1 MNNQP
6 ATTRKYISIGDIQR
20 EYLPMSMKRLRMMVK
35 KNLVVKII
43 GNRIFVDR
51 AEFEDFLKSKEIN
64 SKAQNDEK

>member
-6 ATTRKYISIGDIQR
+6 ATIRKYISIGDIQR

-35 KNLVVKII
+35 KNLVVKMI

-64 SKAQNDEK
+64 SQAQSDAK